1 MNFIPVKIKEPKTS
15 FNYFED
21 NQVLTAE
28 QLNKVV
34 QYFDYQERI
43 TRARLIGVGIVC
55 GLNIVFERNAI
66 TVTKGVGV
74 TSDGDMIVLETDKTL
89 ISAQVLNDQKANYA
103 PFQKLR
109 DANGALRIWEL
120 TEVADAGDSD
130 DLTPL
135 SSFFDNRNRPQDYV
149 ILAYLSQH
157 LHDTDQCSSD
167 ECENKGLVHVSDLKF
182 LALTKADY
190 DLINDESACCGD
202 AYFSLPEVSI
212 PRVLLNERD
221 NIFSYADFQAAYR
234 KQIEIGGAALK
245 EPLTFAVASAR
256 TLSACMMESG
266 VIKNNP
272 RLSTGFSTAV
282 LTDRAGASV
291 DLHAQLM
298 NKVTSFTASNTILGI
313 QYVYDCIREVA
324 DAYYEYKEK
333 LFELCHGCCY
343 DAAAFPKHIALGLLV
358 EDATVTP
365 CKYRDCFIESPI
377 LNHKD
382 DPLRE
387 AVMLFMR
394 LLQMVQTF
402 DIRTGARIP
411 VRITPSKGIAGDV
424 SSRSIPYYYNAASLF
439 TNWNPQKTFRRRE
452 KTNLGYDAD
461 QYSNIDFIREPLKF
475 NIDEHEFFRI
485 EGHIGKTYDEAFRAI
500 NQLRQQFDIPFEI
513 TAVQLQRE
521 RRTIIPPK
529 IRKKNWYDLLL
540 EREKFGWT
548 HRLDHVKDYSD
559 RVVTTLP
566 TADELTKPE
575 FRKMYNT
582 ARFQDPVQAK
592 TNIETKKTEIQN
604 NLTATKTMLAA
615 FKPTADNEQ
624 PAPDFVS
631 THQQLTNISSSL
643 SKSAKL
649 LTETSLLSPVSTIGV
664 LDHPYIIDWI
674 GSIIVNTEN
683 KIKDGYVFSNFL
695 KQNPSMMHN
704 AGVCRGGTFV
714 LVYDVQNGQRIIVG
728 DFYLPYVAKEDLV
741 DTEIDPVK
749 VPVKPYLPIDVGL
762 VKDFVKVP
770 FLNEDI
776 LGIKERFDIFMKD
789 EFTGVKGKL
798 DGIGNMVNEVNKDV
812 INVREGVAKNMETMA
827 NSYQKTFGSITES
840 YNSFLG
846 DVVKLG
852 DKRVPGAV
860 AGGVEGLLGL
870 NADAFAN
877 LTPDRIN
884 LVREKLKEITTR
896 LR

>member
-1 MNFIPVKIKEPKTS
+1 MNFIPVKLKEPKSS

-55 GLNIVFERNAI
+55 GLHIVFERNAI
-66 TVTKGVGV
+66 TVTKGLGV
-74 TSDGDMIVLETDKTL
+74 TSDGDMIVLEEDRTF
-89 ISAQVLNDQKANYA
+89 ISAQILNDQKANYA
-103 PFQKLR
+103 PFQKLK
-109 DANGALRIWEL
+109 DANGGLRIWEL
-120 TEVADAGDSD
+120 TTVDAANDGDD
-130 DLTPL
+130 DTTPL
-135 SSFFDNRNRPQDYV
+135 SSFFDARNRPQDYV

-190 DLINDESACCGD
+190 DLINDASTCCGD
-202 AYFSLPEVSI
+202 TYFSLPEVSI

-234 KQIEIGGAALK
+234 KQIEAGAAALK
-245 EPLTFAVASAR
+245 EPLAFAVASSR

-266 VIKNNP
+266 VLKNIP
-272 RLSTGFSTAV
+272 RITTGASIAV
-282 LTDRAGASV
+282 LTNLTTTNV

-298 NKVTSFTASNTILGI
+298 NKVTSFTGSNTILGI
-313 QYVYDCIREVA
+313 QYVYDYVKEIA
-324 DAYYEYKEK
+324 DTYYEYKEK

-343 DAAAFPKHIALGLLV
+343 DAAAFPKHMALGLLV
-358 EDATVTP
+358 EDETVTP

-382 DPLRE
+382 DQLKE
-387 AVMLFMR
+387 AVMLFAR
-394 LLQMVQTF
+394 LVQMVRTF
-402 DIRTGARIP
+402 DIRTGARVPI
-411 VRITPSKGIAGDV
+411 RITPSKGIAGDL
-424 SSRSIPYYYNAASLF
+424 SSRSIPYYYDAKSLF

-461 QYSNIDFIREPLKF
+461 QYSTIDFVKEPLKF

-485 EGHIGKTYDEAFRAI
+485 EGHIGKTYDEAFRII
-500 NQLRQQFDIPFEI
+500 NQQRQQFDIPFEI

-559 RVVTTLP
+559 KVVSTLP
-566 TADELTKPE
+566 TTVELNEPV

-582 ARFQDPVQAK
+582 VKFQDPVQAK
-592 TNIETKKTEIQN
+592 TNVETKKTEIQN
-604 NLTATKTMLAA
+604 NVTAAKTMLAS
-615 FKPTADNEQ
+615 FKPTADNDA
-624 PAPDFVS
+624 PAPDFVA
-631 THQQLTNISSSL
+631 THQQLSNIGTSL

-674 GSIIVNTEN
+674 GSIIINTEN

-704 AGVCRGGTFV
+704 AGVSRGGTFV
-714 LVYDVQNGQRIIVG
+714 LVYDVQNGQRIVVG

-749 VPVKPYLPIDVGL
+749 VPLKPYLPIDVGL

-770 FLNEDI
+770 FLTEDI
-776 LGIKERFDIFMKD
+776 LSIKDKFDIFMKD
-789 EFTGVKGKL
+789 EFVGIKGKV
-798 DGIGNMVNEVNKDV
+798 DGITNMVNEVNKDV

-827 NSYQKTFGSITES
+827 NSYQKTFGTMTES
-840 YNSFLG
+840 YSSFLG
-846 DVVKLG
+846 NVVKIG
-852 DKRVPGAV
+852 DKGGSIV
-860 AGGVEGLLGL
+860 GGVDGLLGL
-870 NADAFAN
+870 NADSFAN

>member
-1 MNFIPVKIKEPKTS
+1 MNFIPVKLNEPKTS

-55 GLNIVFERNAI
+55 GLHIVFERNAI

-74 TSDGDMIVLETDKTL
+74 TSDGDMMILETDKTL
-89 ISAQVLNDQKANYA
+89 ISAQLLNDQKANYA

-182 LALTKADY
+182 LAVTKADY

-202 AYFSLPEVSI
+202 TYFSMPELSV

-234 KQIEIGGAALK
+234 KQIEAGAAALK
-245 EPLTFAVASAR
+245 EPLTFAVAAAR

-266 VIKNNP
+266 VIKSNP
-272 RLSTGFSTAV
+272 QLATMFSAAV
-282 LTDRAGASV
+282 VTDRAGASV

-298 NKVTSFTASNTILGI
+298 NKLTPFLNSNTVNGI
-313 QYVYDCIREVA
+313 QYVYDCIKEIA
-324 DAYYEYKEK
+324 DAYYEYKEQ
-333 LFELCHGCCY
+333 LFVLCHGCCY
-343 DAAAFPKHIALGLLV
+343 DAAAFPKHLALGLLAA
-358 EDATVTP
+358 DITVTP
-365 CKYRDCFIESPI
+365 CKYRDCFIESPV

-382 DPLRE
+382 DQLRE
-387 AVMLFMR
+387 AIMLFMR
-394 LLQMVQTF
+394 LLQMVRSF
-402 DIRTGARIP
+402 DIRTGAGVSIK
-411 VRITPSKGIAGDV
+411 ITPSASIAGNL
-424 SSRSIPYYYNAASLF
+424 SNRAIPYYYNASSLLA
-439 TNWNPQKTFRRRE
+439 NWNPGKTFRRKE
-452 KTNLGYDAD
+452 KTNLGYDGD
-461 QYSNIDFIREPLKF
+461 QYSNLDFVKEPLKF
-475 NIDEHEFFRI
+475 NIDAYEFFRI
-485 EGHIGKTYDEAFRAI
+485 EGHVGKTYDDAYRAI
-500 NQLRQQFDIPFEI
+500 ERLRQQFDLPFEI
-513 TAVQLQRE
+513 TAVQLQKE
-521 RRTIIPPK
+521 RRTIVPPK

-540 EREKFGWT
+540 EREKFGWS

-566 TADELTKPE
+566 TAEELSKPE

-582 ARFQDPVQAK
+582 SRFQDPVQAK
-592 TNIETKKTEIQN
+592 TNVEAKKSEIQN
-604 NLTATKTMLAA
+604 NLTAAKTMLAS
-615 FKPTADNEQ
+615 FKPTAENEQ

-631 THQQLTNISSSL
+631 THQQLTSISLSL

-649 LTETSLLSPVSTIGV
+649 LTETALLSPVSTIGI
-664 LDHPYIIDWI
+664 LDQPYIIDWI
-674 GSIIVNTEN
+674 GSIIINTEN

-704 AGVCRGGTFV
+704 AGVCRGGTFI
-714 LVYDVQNGQRIIVG
+714 LVYDIQAREKIVIG
-728 DFYLPYVAKEDLV
+728 DFYLPYIAKEDLV
-741 DTEIDPVK
+741 DTEVDPVK
-749 VPVKPYLPIDVGL
+749 VPLKPYLPVDVGL

-776 LGIKERFDIFMKD
+776 LGIKDRFDLFVKD
-789 EFTGVKGKL
+789 EFTGVKGKV
-798 DGIGNMVNEVNKDV
+798 DGVTHLINEVNKDV

-870 NADAFAN
+870 NADAFTN
-877 LTPDRIN
+877 LSPDRIN
-884 LVREKLKEITTR
+884 LVREKIKEITTR